1 MTHAMTIR
9 KVIYE
14 NYNDPD
20 TPFTNDQ
27 VLDVM
32 QRNLGVDNDITV
44 NDLEDTFEKMCS
56 SGLVRNVAQNLRT
69 VWFKLF
75 DTISALDCGQ
85 CGVVHVGG
93 QESRTCPGCG
103 DTL

>member
-1 MTHAMTIR
+1 MAHAMTIR

-27 VLDVM
+27 VLNIM
-32 QRNLGVDNDITV
+32 QRNLGVDNDVTV
-44 NDLEDTFEKMCS
+44 NDLEDAFEEMCS
-56 SGLVRNVAQNLRT
+56 NGLVRNVAQSLRT

-75 DTISALDCGQ
+75 DTISALNCDQ
-85 CGVVHVGG
+85 CGVVYLGG
-93 QESRTCPGCG
+93 QESSICPGCG
-103 DTL
+103 DPL

>member
-1 MTHAMTIR
+1 MAHAMSIR

-32 QRNLGVDNDITV
+32 QRNLGMDSNITV
-44 NDLEDTFEKMCS
+44 NDLEGAFEDMCS

-75 DTISALDCGQ
+75 DTISALDCNR
-85 CGVVHVGG
+85 CGVVYLGG
-93 QESRTCPGCG
+93 QEGRICPGC
-103 DTL
+103 DDPL

>member
-1 MTHAMTIR
+1 MAHAVTIR

-27 VLDVM
+27 VLEVM
-32 QRNLGVDNDITV
+32 QRHLGVDRDVTV
-44 NDLEDTFEKMCS
+44 NDLEDAFEGMCR

-69 VWFKLF
+69 IWFKLF
-75 DTISALDCGQ
+75 DTMNALDCNK
-85 CGVVHVGG
+85 CGAVHLGD

-103 DTL
+103 DPL